1 MFRRH
6 LFEIGRSFMT
16 RSSGH
21 GRGAWLR
28 RAFGLCC
35 GLAWLWLPTTTHAI
49 CGLDAAA
56 FDQIRDVQDRGA
68 RQTWT
73 RRIAGV
79 GATSC
84 VVCHIAGYGPLNQY
98 GTAINILVTAN
109 DREDSARK
117 REAGRRVNDIPANPS
132 LPDSPTFGDLISRGF
147 LPATNVSTEIPA
159 LRNLPAPG
167 PEDVTVEQ
175 AQRLVQEV
183 EAESRFGILQLSRTH
198 EISPEEAAAL
208 AEFRGEILILGLRSL
223 SPEVA
228 RAIAK
233 SRAATVWLHSITTV
247 APEAAE
253 AIAGLSGHLVLSGLM
268 ELDSVPLAKKLAQ
281 RPGVLS
287 LPSVKQIGP
296 EIAAALGENPRGLI
310 LAALTDVSPDV
321 QDTLAEAVGALTVP
335 NLASL
340 ESPALTRKLA
350 AGFASAV
357 LLPRVKKL
365 SVAQAEVIAA
375 VKRPFFLGG
384 ILLPLNVISEDVATV
399 FANNPTAGR
408 LSLVGRLSLGAPA
421 MSDPAFKILVES
433 LVSFDMLEAEWFS
446 DEQVRILASAADSV
460 PGGPF
465 GSRKKIG
472 TPNLKT
478 LDSALLA
485 ETLLRCSAG
494 LSGVTTISP
503 EAAAALGRIPEA
515 SAGKPNA
522 ELSFPGLEELS
533 PETARLLMSRRW
545 PAISL
550 PALRDPSPETVRS
563 LVRQTSVLTLGI
575 ATMTPELATV
585 FAEMASDTGNLGG
598 GLLMLPCLS
607 ELSPEAA
614 RILVAAL
621 NRGEEVPVWGGLNR
635 SPQVFIGGRAACG
648 VSPPLTP
655 VLAGELA
662 KYRGRLS
669 IAGLRE
675 LSPAS
680 AAALVPYRGP
690 FIELSGPATDRLS
703 PETAAALA
711 TLPGN
716 LTMPLRVLDSV
727 PLAGKF
733 ARQSSRT
740 LDGLESVSAAA
751 ISACIAYKGFFTLR
765 QLTALDSPELAA
777 RLIQDSSGQTLPSLR
792 TITPAAAE
800 VLITGPSDILLGLH
814 SLDDP
819 AVAVTLTKAK
829 KKVSLPR
836 LRAATPTVMQILSR
850 TPSIIT
856 PPLRSLWV
864 LPDSSR
870 IGDDDFVL
878 P

>member
-1 MFRRH
+1 MGASNDR
-6 LFEIGRSFMT
+6 I
-16 RSSGH
+16 
-21 GRGAWLR
+21 RGASVSQSL
-28 RAFGLCC
+28 GLYC
-35 GLAWLWLPTTTHAI
+35 GLVCLCLPTTTHAI

-56 FDQIRDVQDRGA
+56 LDQIRDVQDPGA
-68 RQTWT
+68 RQTWA
-73 RRIAGV
+73 RRFAGN
-79 GATSC
+79 GAVSC
-84 VVCHIAGYGPLNQY
+84 TVCHIAGYGPLNEY
-98 GTAINILVTAN
+98 GNAISMLVTGN

-117 REAGRRVNDIPANPS
+117 REAGRRINDIPADPS
-132 LPDSPTFGDLISRGF
+132 LPDSPTFGDLLSGGF
-147 LPATNVSTEIPA
+147 LPASSVSTELPA
-159 LRNLPAPG
+159 ALNLPGLA

-175 AQRLVQEV
+175 AQKLVWTV

-198 EISPEEAAAL
+198 DLSPEEAAAL
-208 AEFRGEILILGLRSL
+208 AEFRGQMLILGLTSL

-233 SRAATVWLHSITTV
+233 SQAATVWLHSITAV

-253 AIAGLSGHLVLSGLM
+253 AIAGLSGHLVLSGLVK
-268 ELDSVPLAKKLAQ
+268 LDSVPLAKKLAQ

-287 LPSVKQIGP
+287 LPYLKQIEP

-310 LAALTDVSPDV
+310 LAALTDVSPEV
-321 QDTLAEAVGALTVP
+321 QNTLAKAAGALTVP
-335 NLASL
+335 NLTSL

-350 AGFASAV
+350 TGFASAV
-357 LLPRVKKL
+357 LLPRVKAL
-365 SVAQAEVIAA
+365 SVEQAEVIAA

-384 ILLPLNVISEDVATV
+384 ILLPLNVVSEEVATV
-399 FANNPTAGR
+399 FANSPAAGR
-408 LSLVGRLSLGAPA
+408 LSLVGRLSLGAPTI
-421 MSDPAFKILVES
+421 SDPAFKILVES

-446 DEQVRILASAADSV
+446 DAQVRILASAADGV

-472 TPNLKT
+472 VPKLKT

-522 ELSFPGLEELS
+522 ELNFPGLEELS

-550 PALRDPSPETVRS
+550 PALRNPSPETVRS

-575 ATMTPELATV
+575 ATMTPELAAV
-585 FAEMASDTGNLGG
+585 FAEMASDKGNLGG
-598 GLLMLPCLS
+598 GLLMLPCVS
-607 ELSPEAA
+607 EFSPEAA
-614 RILVAAL
+614 RILVASL
-621 NRGEEVPVWGGLNR
+621 NRGDEVPVWGGLNR
-635 SPQVFIGGRAACG
+635 SPQLFIGGRGACG

-655 VLAGELA
+655 ELAGELA

-675 LSPAS
+675 LSPES

-711 TLPGN
+711 TIPGN

-727 PLAGKF
+727 PLAEKF

-740 LDGLESVSAAA
+740 LDGLESISTAA
-751 ISACIAYKGFFTLR
+751 ISACVAYKGFFTLR

-777 RLIQDSSGQTLPSLR
+777 RLIQDSSGQTLPSLQ

-800 VLITGPSDILLGLH
+800 VLVTGSSDILLGLQ

-819 AVAVTLTKAK
+819 AVAVTLAKAK
-829 KKVSLPR
+829 KKVSMPR
-836 LRAATPTVMQILSR
+836 LRAASPTVIQILSR
-850 TPSIIT
+850 TPSITT
-856 PPLRSLWV
+856 PPLRSLQV
-864 LPDSSR
+864 LPNNGRISS
-870 IGDDDFVL
+870 DDFVL